1 MAIATANTLILPIPN
16 ASSIFQWIN
25 AAVVTASDTTA
36 DMVGIAVL
44 SQATLYLKVTAASGT
59 SPTLDVYV
67 QKKLADAAT
76 YQDIAHF
83 TQVTTSPTGRVMSL
97 VTGGNK
103 EEIQQTNT
111 LAAATVNAVAFGGIW
126 RISAVVAGTTPSF
139 TFSLWMEG
147 QT

>member
-1 MAIATANTLILPIPN
+1 MAIATAATLILPPPN
-16 ASSIFQWIN
+16 SSSLFQWVN
-25 AAVVTASDTTA
+25 AAVITTSDTTA
-36 DMVGIAVL
+36 DMTGMAAL

-59 SPTLDVYV
+59 SPTFDCYV

-83 TQVTTSPTGRVMSL
+83 TQVTSATGRVMSL

-103 EEIQQTNT
+103 EEAQQVNA
-111 LAAATVNAVAFGGIW
+111 LAAATVNSVAFGSIW
-126 RISAVVAGTTPSF
+126 RLSVVIAGTSPSF

-147 QT
+147 QS